1 MARQK
6 RAIRTR
12 EALVESAAALF
23 DRDGFDIASLATIS
37 ARAGVSSGA
46 LNFHFPSKVELA
58 EAVVEAAAERLV
70 RIMRDREV
78 PSLQAVIDASH
89 ELVRGL
95 RADAV
100 LRAGFA
106 LSGCRRARRRA
117 CAPEPADGPRTAAGY
132 GPASGLGSDLAAD
145 SAAYAGPGTDLRRLW
160 CGWVESVVARAER
173 EGQLAPDVT
182 AEEVAET
189 VVTVATGHMVLAH
202 HDPRWLETAPLTRF
216 WALLLP
222 RVVGTARAGLFVA
235 SGRREREQGL
245 EPEPGPGLEPGP
257 RPEPGWERRPEWER
271 GPEPEAPWRYG
282 GRGVPVAV
290 TVGGEV

>member
-1 MARQK
+1 MARQM

-78 PSLQAVIDASH
+78 PSLQTVIDASH

-117 CAPEPADGPRTAAGY
+117 CAPEPADRPRTAAGH
-132 GPASGLGSDLAAD
+132 GPGASPAPDPAAD
-145 SAAYAGPGTDLRRLW
+145 SGPAPAPAPAADSDSDSGPGTDLRRLW

-189 VVTVATGHMVLAH
+189 VVTVATGHTVLAH

-222 RVVGTARAGLFVA
+222 RVVGTGRAGLFVA
-235 SGRREREQGL
+235 SGRREREL
-245 EPEPGPGLEPGP
+245 EPEPE
-257 RPEPGWERRPEWER
+257 PEPGWER
-271 GPEPEAPWRYG
+271 GPEPEAPWRCG
-282 GRGVPVAV
+282 GRGVPVP
-290 TVGGEV
+290 VGGEV